1 MKDTSLPTATIRL
14 PNARVKV
21 FQKHFGKDIAVYF
34 VFGGTGANVLGL
46 KAITNSYEAIVCAET
61 AHINVDECG
70 APEKFTGCKLLS
82 VRTPDG
88 KLRVEQIKPLLHGVG
103 FEHHVQP
110 RVISVSQATE
120 MGTVYT
126 KNELKTLARFAHDNN
141 MLLHVDGARI
151 ANAAVSLNASL
162 KEITADAGVDVL
174 SFGGAKNGMMYG
186 EAVVFFNKKLADNFK
201 YIRKQGMHL
210 PSKMRFISAQ
220 FEALLSGDLWRR
232 SATHAN
238 RMARAAGE
246 RTGKDAA
253 DQNHAARR
261 SQRRV
266 CRDPGKIRARRC
278 KRNTSSTS
286 GTKRFRKCRFMAS
299 FDTTEED
306 IQRLRRAGS
315 QDREVNERAIL
326 GRHDDE
332 HDPEHVTQ
340 TIECARVYH
349 HQPQRYHADRG
360 HEKQQPHS
368 ASPSIPPHA
377 NTRRRDKEN
386 TSPAFPRRSAAARRG
401 RNFHARPTFAE
412 TARRIR

>member
-1 MKDTSLPTATIRL
+1 MNKQAPRRSFASDNNAGVHPEVIEAIAAANQGHVVAYGDDPFTAR
-14 PNARVKV
+14 AVKV

-46 KAITNSYEAIVCAET
+46 KAITNSYEAVVCAET

-82 VRTPDG
+82 IRTPDG
-88 KLRVEQIKPLLHGVG
+88 KIRVEQVKPFLHGVG

-126 KNELKTLARFAHDNN
+126 KSELKTLARFAHDHNL
-141 MLLHVDGARI
+141 LLHVDGARI

-162 KEITADAGVDVL
+162 KDITVDAGVDVL

-186 EAVVFFNKKLADNFK
+186 EAVVFLNKKFGDGFK

-232 SATHAN
+232 SAAHAN
-238 RMARAAGE
+238 RMARVLAGE
-246 RTGKDAA
+246 LEK
-253 DQNHAARR
+253 
-261 SQRRV
+261 V
-266 CRDPGKIRARRC
+266 PGIKLTQPVEANGVFAVIPEKFVPALQ
-278 KRNTSSTS
+278 KKYFFYVWNEEISE
-286 GTKRFRKCRFMAS
+286 CRFMAS

-306 IQRLRRAGS
+306 I
-315 QDREVNERAIL
+315 
-326 GRHDDE
+326 HDF
-332 HDPEHVTQ
+332 VSLVRKTV
-340 TIECARVYH
+340 R
-349 HQPQRYHADRG
+349 
-360 HEKQQPHS
+360 
-368 ASPSIPPHA
+368 
-377 NTRRRDKEN
+377 
-386 TSPAFPRRSAAARRG
+386 
-401 RNFHARPTFAE
+401 
-412 TARRIR
+412 